1 MGSSKSKCKLLQM
14 ETTASEMA
22 HKLLTPVIVLNV
34 SGFWDKRK
42 IAFYIKIINLK
53 LTEFES
59 LVQINFFLN
68 HFKMSCQTDAIS
80 DVNVSI
86 SYKKI
91 LLHNQN
97 TAIKIRE
104 LTPIQCYFILRPH
117 LIFNWPN
124 NVL

>member
-22 HKLLTPVIVLNV
+22 HKLLTPVTVLNV
-34 SGFWDKRK
+34 SGFWDGRK

-68 HFKMSCQTDAIS
+68 HFKMSCQIDATS
-80 DVNVSI
+80 VVKVSM
-86 SYKKI
+86 
-91 LLHNQN
+91 
-97 TAIKIRE
+97 
-104 LTPIQCYFILRPH
+104 YFLQENSPT
-117 LIFNWPN
+117 
-124 NVL
+124 